1 MALWDPEIT
10 IDRARAQAL
19 IESRFPE
26 LDASELTLLGRGW
39 DNTVWVTRDRIAFR
53 FPRRAIAVPGVER
66 EIALLPS
73 LTDRLPVSVPDPAY
87 VADPSEEFPWPW
99 FGSRMIAGREL
110 AEAQLDEES
119 RLALATQTGRFL
131 RALHDLEL
139 PAAEQLPIDPIGR
152 VDMAVR
158 VPKTRAALDA
168 VAPLWTAPPML
179 AELLAHA
186 EELPQP
192 GAPTLVHGDFHLRHM
207 LVGDGGALAG
217 VIDWGDICRAE
228 PSIDLSPVW
237 SEFGP
242 AARAAFFS
250 RYGDVDPAQLLRARV
265 IALFLCA
272 TLATYA
278 EAEQMPELRAATLL
292 GLDRTLI
299 D

>member
-10 IDRARAQAL
+10 VDYARARTL

-26 LDASELTLLGRGW
+26 LDVSSLQLLGRGW

-53 FPRRAIAVPGVER
+53 FPRRAIAVLGVER

-73 LTDRLPVSVPDPAY
+73 LAHRLPVPVPDAAY
-87 VADPSEEFPWPW
+87 VAGPSPQFRWPW
-99 FGSRMIAGREL
+99 FGSHMIDGREL
-110 AEAQLDEES
+110 AAV
-119 RLALATQTGRFL
+119 RLAEGERLTLAAQVGRFL

-139 PAAEQLPIDPIGR
+139 PAADSLPIDPIGR

-158 VPKTRAALDA
+158 VPKTRAALAA
-168 VAPLWTAPPML
+168 VAPLWTAPPMI
-179 AELLAHA
+179 AELLAQA
-186 EELPQP
+186 EELPQT
-192 GAPTLVHGDFHLRHM
+192 GAPTLVHGDFHLRHL
-207 LVGDGGALAG
+207 LVGGGGALAG

-228 PSIDLSPVW
+228 PSSDLSPVW

-250 RYGDVDPAQLLRARV
+250 HYGDVDPAQLLRARV

-278 EAEQMPELRAATLL
+278 DAERMPDLLAAALQ
-292 GLDRTLI
+292 GLERTLI